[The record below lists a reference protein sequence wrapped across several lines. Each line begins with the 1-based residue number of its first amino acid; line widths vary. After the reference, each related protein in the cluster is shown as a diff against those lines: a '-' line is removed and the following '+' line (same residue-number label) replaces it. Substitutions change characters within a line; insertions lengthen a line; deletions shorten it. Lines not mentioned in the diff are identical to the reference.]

1 MTLNKIQKM
10 SLTKLRGLAKQAA
23 FKVEFLDIQEP
34 RSQEAIDI
42 AAKELAFVVSII
54 DYKVANKKN
63 KKFAY

>member
-1 MTLNKIQKM
+1 MSLSKLQKL

-42 AAKELAFVVSII
+42 AAKELAYIVSII
-54 DYKVANKKN
+54 DYKIANKRN

>member
-1 MTLNKIQKM
+1 MTLSKIQKL
-10 SLTKLRGLAKQAA
+10 SLTKLRGLARQAA

>member
-1 MTLNKIQKM
+1 MSLSKLQKL
-10 SLTKLRGLAKQAA
+10 SLTKLRGLVKQAA

-42 AAKELAFVVSII
+42 AAKELAYIVSII
-54 DYKVANKKN
+54 DYKIANKRN

>member
-1 MTLNKIQKM
+1 M

-54 DYKVANKKN
+54 DYKVANKRN